1 MDLLVV
7 TPSDVVPRL
16 WRNGAGTTRELLT
29 WPGPD
34 DWQLRISL
42 ADVTQDGPFSSY
54 PGVERWFAVV
64 AGKGVVLD
72 VAGATHRLDANSEP
86 LRFDGGQPVHCRL
99 LEGPTCDLNLMST
112 GGHGRMVPVESGA
125 AWTSA
130 MPQRGIF
137 TRVPGVWKG
146 EPHGC
151 LVDLPATTLL
161 WCPDA
166 ADARFVFEAHDDAQS
181 HPALWLGFAPSGV
194 GAGLR

>member
-7 TPSDVVPRL
+7 TASDIAPQP

-34 DWQLRISL
+34 RWQLRISL
-42 ADVTQDGPFSSY
+42 AEVTRDGPFSAY
-54 PGVERWFAVV
+54 PGIERWFAVV
-64 AGKGVVLD
+64 QGNGVVLD
-72 VAGATHRLDANSEP
+72 IAGARHALDATNEP
-86 LRFDGGQPVHCRL
+86 LRFGGGEPVQCSL
-99 LEGPTCDLNLMST
+99 VDGPTRDLNLMSA
-112 GGHGRMVPVESGA
+112 GGHGRMLPAQSGV

-151 LVDLPATTLL
+151 LVDLAANTLL
-161 WCPDA
+161 WCPDS
-166 ADARFVFEAHDDAQS
+166 ADARFVFEAHDGTEP
-181 HPALWLGFAPSGV
+181 HPALWLGFAPGGA